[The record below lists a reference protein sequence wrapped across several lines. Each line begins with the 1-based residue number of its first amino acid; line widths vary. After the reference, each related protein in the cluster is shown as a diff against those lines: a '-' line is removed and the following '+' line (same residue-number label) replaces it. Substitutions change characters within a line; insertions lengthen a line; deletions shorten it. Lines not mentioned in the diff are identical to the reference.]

1 MRVLTLVFAA
11 AALRIARETKLSVNS
26 LTEEGVPSFDSVI
39 TMLTNLVGQIENEE
53 TSDEADYTAF
63 KTWFTG
69 QSDATSSSITMLSSR
84 LQELH
89 AVIADLE
96 SRQHTLSTEVTR
108 LNGEIDMT
116 QSQMEQAKDKR
127 TEEHESFVQ
136 EQLDF
141 DNSIKACQ
149 KAVEML
155 QKYYGDGTPKE
166 STRPAWMSLVSTL
179 QALHLRAAAAKHPI
193 KKIEAFLQASAKQVP
208 GMRGS
213 TLNDAHVDSTDD
225 ALSIVDQVQELGN
238 TFADDKQSSVD
249 QETELDTA
257 FQSLMAQK
265 TQQLNSLV
273 SQRDTQQSI
282 LTQVNQE
289 LGENQNAE
297 ATAKATLI
305 DEQTYL
311 SAIQAQESDTTMM
324 YEQRVKDR
332 AEEKQAVNGAV
343 GVLQKENPSL
353 LQKGAR
359 RARRGALKHAA
370 RALKAKSSPVCE
382 KCRSAALYLRQQAAS
397 LHSELLATAAMAT
410 GSGQTLG
417 PVITQLHDLVGR
429 LDDQQKAEE
438 EHKEWCENEL
448 AVTAQTKSKHEMIVA
463 QLKTKI
469 EDTEGDIAD
478 KEQSIKDTAEAIQD
492 ADTEYTELKGVRA
505 KAKADFEAE
514 HGDYKD
520 AISALN
526 QAIDLLGDFYRSAD
540 TGFVQADQVY
550 VPDGAGRNDA
560 PSMGIT
566 GSYQK
571 KGGAAVVKILADTR
585 KEFSVG
591 MDNLERQE
599 AQQVAD
605 FGASTD
611 AYKKTRADLVDAGNR
626 LSAELQAA
634 QLSLTQLKTD
644 LKDNEDKVTDAENY
658 LIQVGGSCNML
669 IKNFDERTKLRD
681 DEKTAIQNAIQV
693 LQSAV

>member
-1 MRVLTLVFAA
+1 
-11 AALRIARETKLSVNS
+11 
-26 LTEEGVPSFDSVI
+26 
-39 TMLTNLVGQIENEE
+39 
-53 TSDEADYTAF
+53 
-63 KTWFTG
+63 
-69 QSDATSSSITMLSSR
+69 
-84 LQELH
+84 
-89 AVIADLE
+89 
-96 SRQHTLSTEVTR
+96 
-108 LNGEIDMT
+108 MT
-116 QSQMEQAKDKR
+116 QQQMEQAKDKR

-141 DNSIKACQ
+141 DNSIKACE

-155 QKYYGDGTPKE
+155 HKYYGDGTPKE
-166 STRPAWMSLVSTL
+166 STRPAWMSLMATL
-179 QALHLRAAAAKHPI
+179 KSLHVRAAAAKHPV
-193 KKIEAFLQASAKQVP
+193 KRLEAFLQASTQQVP

-213 TLNDAHVDSTDD
+213 TLNDAHQDSTGD
-225 ALSIVDQVQELGN
+225 ALSIVEQVKDLGS

-249 QETELDTA
+249 QENELQSA
-257 FQSLMAQK
+257 FTSLMAQK
-265 TQQLNSLV
+265 TQQLNSLI
-273 SQRDTQQSI
+273 SQRDTQQAM

-297 ATAKATLI
+297 ATAKSTLM
-305 DEQTYL
+305 DEQAFL
-311 SAIQAQESDTTMM
+311 SAITQQESDTTMM

-359 RARRGALKHAA
+359 TRRGA
-370 RALKAKSSPVCE
+370 RVALKVAKVAKAVLKAPECTQ
-382 KCRSAALYLRQQAAS
+382 CHQAALYLRQQAAS
-397 LHSELLATAAMAT
+397 MHSELLATAAMAT
-410 GSGQTLG
+410 GSGQALG

-448 AVTAQTKSKHEMIVA
+448 ATTAQTKSHHEMLVA
-463 QLKTKI
+463 GLKTKI
-469 EDTEGDIAD
+469 EDTEGAISD
-478 KEQSIKDTAEAIQD
+478 KEQSIKDTAESIQD
-492 ADTEYTELKGVRA
+492 ADKEYSGLKDVRG

-514 HGDYKD
+514 HADYKD

-526 QAIDLLGDFYRSAD
+526 QAIDLLGDFYRS
-540 TGFVQADQVY
+540 GSFVQADQVY
-550 VPDGAGRNDA
+550 VPDAAGRDDA

-571 KGGAAVVKILADTR
+571 KGGAHVVTILRDTR
-585 KEFSVG
+585 LEFTAG
-591 MDNLERQE
+591 MENLEKQE

-605 FGASTD
+605 FTASTD

-626 LSAELQAA
+626 FAAELQAA
-634 QLSLTQLKTD
+634 QLALTQLQTD
-644 LKDNEDKVTDAENY
+644 LKENEDKVTDAQNY